1 LVSVVQKIISIST
14 WTPSQKQVVCPK
26 ASDLIRETSKELEP
40 ANHFGRVFIVA
51 LSGIADVL
59 KSSYSQFGFRA
70 AVATFAGT
78 IPAFLA
84 TSWFFF
90 NEYRGVWITS
100 AVVLRMSPTTGASI
114 KGLMETSLGTVGAGL
129 LAMGVWYAVVGHI
142 AGVLVLSFVAM
153 VLCINNLDF
162 LV

>member
-1 LVSVVQKIISIST
+1 
-14 WTPSQKQVVCPK
+14 
-26 ASDLIRETSKELEP
+26 
-40 ANHFGRVFIVA
+40 
-51 LSGIADVL
+51 VL
-59 KSSYSQFGFRA
+59 Q
-70 AVATFAGT
+70 
-78 IPAFLA
+78 
-84 TSWFFF
+84 
-90 NEYRGVWITS
+90 
-100 AVVLRMSPTTGASI
+100 SPTTGASI